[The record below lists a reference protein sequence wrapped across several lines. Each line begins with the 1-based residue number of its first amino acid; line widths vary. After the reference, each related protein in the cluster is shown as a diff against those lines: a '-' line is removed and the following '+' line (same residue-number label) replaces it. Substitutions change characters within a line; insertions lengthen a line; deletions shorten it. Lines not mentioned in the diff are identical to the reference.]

1 MGTVLPAVIVLRMR
15 AHKLQGEVGDLAE
28 LGSSSKEDFSGSG
41 FAADSLSVILL
52 IAPQSEQ
59 RGMIAGTD
67 WNDR

>member
-1 MGTVLPAVIVLRMR
+1 MGTVLPAVMVHRMR
-15 AHKLQGEVGDLAE
+15 AHKLQGKVGDLAG
-28 LGSSSKEDFSGSG
+28 LWNSSKEDFSGSG

-67 WNDR
+67 WDDR